1 MSTPMRSLLLPH
13 NTPTT
18 LSAFTLSTE
27 AASTQAMHLNRRI
40 FIKCDLSFPLSLS
53 SFLVYS
59 PLYSTIS
66 YRQGFRE
73 ITASFS
79 ILDSP
84 AYTHKN
90 KERERGTARW
100 STRSAVPSVCC
111 RTSHYFHA
119 ATRFFRVTKYRT
131 TIDTAAKPQTRVMSS
146 DLLKSLFS
154 KSNGLPDEDRT

>member
-1 MSTPMRSLLLPH
+1 MRSLLLPH

-90 KERERGTARW
+90 KERERDGEVVHPFCCPLSLLSHLALLPCRNKVLSRYKVPYYNGYCRKATNESDEQRFVEVAVQQVKRLAR
-100 STRSAVPSVCC
+100 
-111 RTSHYFHA
+111 
-119 ATRFFRVTKYRT
+119 
-131 TIDTAAKPQTRVMSS
+131 
-146 DLLKSLFS
+146 
-154 KSNGLPDEDRT
+154 